1 VIAPLRAQAVA
12 GLDRLYGVVPVAW
25 SPLFTFKAAG
35 DAAPPDL
42 SDMVRGPDGN
52 PYVLDRAT
60 KAVYRIGLK
69 TPAATLVVK
78 NGTKN
83 KSGTVATPRFLA
95 SNGQDL
101 LILDSKNVLW
111 RWRPA
116 DDTGKGTLTK
126 VTLQAGASLGD
137 DILAVDT
144 YLRTG
149 TNGLYNLYIVDPSEQ
164 QIKLYTPAADGSG
177 FPNKPTDWLATAR
190 DVSHMVSTFV
200 DGDMFVADGG
210 AMVRYVAGKSEGWD
224 AKAPKDSL
232 LRSAPSYSLVAG
244 GPTRRDGAI
253 YGYDRSNR
261 RVIALSKA
269 DGTYQAQY
277 RLADG
282 GTGWSDLRAMYII
295 PGTNDAPATL
305 VWLSSDGVNQSPLI
319 AADATPQASPSAS
332 PGASP
337 GASASPAKATP
348 KPTKKP

>member
-1 VIAPLRAQAVA
+1 MIAPLRAQAVA
-12 GLDRLYGVVPVAW
+12 GLDRLYGVVPVAS
-25 SPLFTFKAAG
+25 SPLFTFKVAG

-60 KAVYRIGLK
+60 KAVYRIELK

-78 NGTKN
+78 NGTKT
-83 KSGTVATPRFLA
+83 KSGTVSTPRFLA

-126 VTLQAGASLGD
+126 VTLQGGASLGND
-137 DILAVDT
+137 VLAVDT
-144 YLRTG
+144 YLRPG
-149 TNGLYNLYIVDPSEQ
+149 TNGLYNLYVVDPSEQ

-177 FPNKPTDWLATAR
+177 FPEKSTGWLATAR
-190 DVSHMVSTFV
+190 DVSHMTSTFV
-200 DGDMFVADGG
+200 DGDMFIADGG
-210 AMVRYVAGKSEGWD
+210 ALVRYAGGKSEGWD
-224 AKAPKDSL
+224 AKAPKDTL
-232 LRSAPSYSLVAG
+232 LRPAPSYSLVTG
-244 GPTRRDGAI
+244 GPTRRNGAI
-253 YGYDRSNR
+253 YGYDGPNARI
-261 RVIALSKA
+261 IALSKA

-282 GTGWSDLRAMYII
+282 GTAWSDLRGMYII
-295 PGTNDAPATL
+295 PGTADAPPTL
-305 VWLSSDGVNQSPLI
+305 VWLSSNGVNQSVLI
-319 AADATPQASPSAS
+319 AAPDAAPQAS
-332 PGASP
+332 PGASASP
-337 GASASPAKATP
+337 GPSASPAKATP

>member
-1 VIAPLRAQAVA
+1 MPHRPTWPTWSAALTATRTSSTARRRRSTGSGSRHRPRRSSSRTARRTSPGRSPRRAS
-12 GLDRLYGVVPVAW
+12 
-25 SPLFTFKAAG
+25 SP
-35 DAAPPDL
+35 
-42 SDMVRGPDGN
+42 
-52 PYVLDRAT
+52 
-60 KAVYRIGLK
+60 
-69 TPAATLVVK
+69 
-78 NGTKN
+78 
-83 KSGTVATPRFLA
+83 

-126 VTLQAGASLGD
+126 VTLQGGASLGD

-190 DVSHMVSTFV
+190 DVSHMTSTFV

-224 AKAPKDSL
+224 AKAPKDTL
-232 LRSAPSYSLVAG
+232 LRPAPSYSLVAG

-253 YGYDRSNR
+253 YGYDRPNR
-261 RVIALSKA
+261 PGHRAV
-269 DGTYQAQY
+269 Q
-277 RLADG
+277 G
-282 GTGWSDLRAMYII
+282 GRDL
-295 PGTNDAPATL
+295 
-305 VWLSSDGVNQSPLI
+305 
-319 AADATPQASPSAS
+319 
-332 PGASP
+332 PGAVP
-337 GASASPAKATP
+337 PR
-348 KPTKKP
+348 